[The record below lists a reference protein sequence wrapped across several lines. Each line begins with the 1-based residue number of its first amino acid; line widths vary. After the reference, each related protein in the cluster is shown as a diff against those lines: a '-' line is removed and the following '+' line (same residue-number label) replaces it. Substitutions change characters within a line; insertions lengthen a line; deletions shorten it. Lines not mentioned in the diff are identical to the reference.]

1 MEGPYR
7 DLGGGF
13 ARLTGAEGARRGPS
27 RIAYVEDALLELLR
41 NARDAAAKNIYVA
54 STLKQRRY
62 RTLTILDDGHGIPIS
77 HKDLIFEA
85 GVTTRHLDPVVDQ
98 DGPPSA
104 PHGSAPHGA
113 GLSLYHIREAAVEA
127 SVQSTADPTSIKVTF
142 DTHAVPERALQSAS
156 RPSRTNLLA
165 TLENFATTNPLNLY
179 HGPPARILA
188 TLLKH
193 HIIQNDMTS
202 MTSMT
207 SERLRGGAR
216 ELGLEVS
223 RRTVQR
229 IRGGEI
235 AAVGAVS
242 GVRRGHRRRRRRS
255 SGVKEAGGRAE
266 RGEGPVLMLGERERA
281 EIEAILRRAAK
292 ASYLEFEGI
301 KVELRPGEI
310 AIKGLV
316 YEPEEEYE

>member
-1 MEGPYR
+1 M
-7 DLGGGF
+7 
-13 ARLTGAEGARRGPS
+13 
-27 RIAYVEDALLELLR
+27 
-41 NARDAAAKNIYVA
+41 A

-62 RTLTILDDGHGIPIS
+62 RTLTVLDDGHGIPVS

-98 DGPPSA
+98 DGSP
-104 PHGSAPHGA
+104 SAPHGA

-127 SVQSTADPTSIKVTF
+127 SVQSTSDPTSIKVTF
-142 DTHAVPERALQSAS
+142 DTHALPERTLQSAS

-165 TLENFATTNPLNLY
+165 TLENFAATNPLNLY

-193 HIIQNDMTS
+193 RIIHSDMTS
-202 MTSMT
+202 
-207 SERLRGGAR
+207 EELRRGAR

-242 GVRRGHRRRRRRS
+242 GVGRGHRRRRRS
-255 SGVKEAGGRAE
+255 SVKETGGRAE
-266 RGEGPVLMLGERERA
+266 RGEGPMLMLGERERA

-301 KVELRPGEI
+301 KLELRPGEI